1 MNLDRLWQVLGVLVP
16 IALGVLLVAAIRSN
30 GYSDGHE
37 AAQADGNRALAELR
51 AEYAAEKQA
60 QAEAGQKAAE
70 AAAAKLRDEQARGNQ
85 LAADLA
91 AEKDKRRK
99 TTDRLIGE
107 IARVN
112 DLYRAA
118 LDAPAE
124 PLPACVFTTGFVR
137 VWNEASGIAA
147 SASVPT
153 NSGASG
159 VAATTLGA
167 GAPDD
172 LVAPGIGRTE
182 LLTNHVRNAEQCSVI
197 RKQLNLLIDWE
208 THGRN

>member
-1 MNLDRLWQVLGVLVP
+1 MLVP
-16 IALGVLLVAAIRSN
+16 IALGVLLVTAIRSS

-70 AAAAKLRDEQARGNQ
+70 AAAATLREEQARGDQ

-112 DLYRAA
+112 DLYRTA

-147 SASVPT
+147 SDTVPT
-153 NSGASG
+153 SLGASG
-159 VAATTLGA
+159 PATAPGRTGT
-167 GAPDD
+167 PDD
-172 LVAPGIGRTE
+172 LVAAGVGRAE
-182 LLTNHVRNAEQCSVI
+182 VLTNHVRNAEKCSVV
-197 RKQLNLLIDWE
+197 RAQLNRLIDWE